1 MKLMRSITALIEKGC
16 SPQVRPAPRPEYRTW
31 WTIKAVS
38 FQFALLLAA
47 LAFVFSVAGR
57 VVARDTSAVSKGDVE
72 AKISYCKDCHGPSA
86 QGYRGFYP
94 IPRLAGQQ
102 PEYLENQLRAFV
114 EQRRP
119 NPIMSNV
126 AHVLKPAMITAL
138 AAKFRALNPHPIGG
152 APRRHIA
159 EGRQIFQS
167 GVPDAN
173 VAACAA
179 CHGPDAGGHE
189 QIPRLAGQL
198 YPYIVKALTHWSKER
213 GQIPGKP
220 DVSAIME
227 PVAHSL
233 TRPQVE
239 AVAEYLSY
247 LK

>member
-1 MKLMRSITALIEKGC
+1 MKVTSLR
-16 SPQVRPAPRPEYRTW
+16 
-31 WTIKAVS
+31 
-38 FQFALLLAA
+38 FALPLALLAI
-47 LAFVFSVAGR
+47 AFSATCPA
-57 VVARDTSAVSKGDVE
+57 VARDGSAVSKGAVE

-102 PEYLENQLRAFV
+102 PVYLENQLRAFV
-114 EQRRP
+114 ERRRP

-138 AAKFRALNPHPIGG
+138 AAKFMSLNPEPVGG
-152 APRRHIA
+152 APKRHVA
-159 EGRQIFQS
+159 AGRQIFQD

-173 VAACAA
+173 VAACAV
-179 CHGPDAGGHE
+179 CHGPDARGHE

-198 YPYIVKALTHWSKER
+198 YPYIIKELTHWSKER

-220 DVSAIME
+220 DTSAIME

-233 TRPQVE
+233 TKPQVE
-239 AVAEYLSY
+239 AVAEYLSS